1 MKKERDLEHS
11 QETLDD
17 RIRTD
22 EFWLYDL
29 RVEVVEGHQ
38 PFVCNHKVGDYFLVE
53 GENLIFKESQTFSM
67 YALSTVLP
75 FLPAKQ
81 RATDNNDW
89 MTTDSEIACPDPHCG
104 GRFRIIRVGRR
115 KFRHSETTGL
125 PSLRGN
131 PYWDRD
137 GND

>member
-1 MKKERDLEHS
+1 MKNEKDSEHS
-11 QETLDD
+11 
-17 RIRTD
+17 D

-29 RVEVVEGHQ
+29 RVEVVEGVKS
-38 PFVCNHKVGDYFLVE
+38 FVCNHKVGDYFLVE
-53 GENLIFKESQTFSM
+53 GENLIFKESQTFPM

-125 PSLRGN
+125 PSLRGK